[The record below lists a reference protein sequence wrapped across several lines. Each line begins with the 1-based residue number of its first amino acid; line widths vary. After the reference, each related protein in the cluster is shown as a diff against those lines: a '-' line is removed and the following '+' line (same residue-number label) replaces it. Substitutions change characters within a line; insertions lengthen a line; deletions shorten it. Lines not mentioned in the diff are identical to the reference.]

1 MKLKKISLLVLFVL
15 TIISCEKEKS
25 VSVDFPEGIISY
37 NYALGTEN
45 IQGQTPIN
53 LENAITEKI
62 STKDLEIHY
71 NSIILSSVQNTVE
84 NLKINLSD
92 EDKVLNYITIKGLRY
107 ELQQFHFH
115 HHSEHTVNG
124 QYSEMEIH
132 FVHKSS
138 TGAYAVLGVLVK
150 EGQTINSSLKTL
162 ISDSPDAIGI
172 SSYNTSFDLNAI
184 LPLQTN
190 KYFTYSGSLTTPNM
204 DTTPNQGPLTWIVF
218 KNNIT
223 LTAAQV
229 EEYKLKYEEDNF
241 RVIQPLN
248 NRTVYENN

>member
-1 MKLKKISLLVLFVL
+1 MKLKKTSLLVLFVL
-15 TIISCEKEKS
+15 TLVSCDKDQN
-25 VSVDFPEGIISY
+25 VVVDFPEEIINY
-37 NYALGTEN
+37 NFPLGTTN

-53 LENAITEKI
+53 LETAATEKI
-62 STKDLEIHY
+62 NTNDLVINY
-71 NSIILSSVQNTVE
+71 NSIVLSNVQNTVE

-92 EDKVLNYITIKGLRY
+92 QDKALNYITIKGFRY

-124 QYSEMEIH
+124 VYSEMEIH

-150 EGQTINSSLKTL
+150 EGQTINSSLQTL
-162 ISDSPDAIGI
+162 ITDSPSVSGI
-172 SSYNTSFDLNAI
+172 NTYNDIFDLNKM

-218 KNNIT
+218 KNDISMT
-223 LTAAQV
+223 LAQL
-229 EEYKLKYEEDNF
+229 EEYKLKYVEENF

-248 NRTVYENN
+248 NRKVFENN

>member
-15 TIISCEKEKS
+15 TLVSCNKDK
-25 VSVDFPEGIISY
+25 VIVDFPEGIISY
-37 NYALGTEN
+37 NYPLGTTN

-53 LENAITEKI
+53 LENATTEKI
-62 STKDLEIHY
+62 STNDLSINY
-71 NSIILSSVQNTVE
+71 SSIILSNVQNTTE
-84 NLKINLSD
+84 NLKVNLSD
-92 EDKVLNYITIKGLRY
+92 QDKALNYITIKGLRY
-107 ELQQFHFH
+107 DLQQFHFH
-115 HHSEHTVNG
+115 RHSEHTVNG
-124 QYSEMEIH
+124 VYSDMEIH

-138 TGAYAVLGVLVK
+138 TGAYAVIGILVK
-150 EGQTINSSLKTL
+150 EGQTINSSLETVFT
-162 ISDSPDAIGI
+162 DSPSVTGI
-172 SSYNTSFDLNAI
+172 NTFSTTFNLNTL

-229 EEYKLKYEEDNF
+229 GEYSAKYVDENF

-248 NRTVYENN
+248 NRTVFENN

>member
-1 MKLKKISLLVLFVL
+1 MKLKKISLLVLFIL
-15 TIISCEKEKS
+15 TLASCNSDK
-25 VSVDFPEGIISY
+25 VIVDFPEGIISY
-37 NYALGTEN
+37 NYALGTTN

-53 LENAITEKI
+53 LENATTEKI
-62 STKDLEIHY
+62 STNDLAIHY
-71 NSIILSSVQNTVE
+71 SSIILSNVQNTVE

-92 EDKVLNYITIKGLRY
+92 QDKALNYITIKGLRY

-124 QYSEMEIH
+124 AYSEMEIH

-150 EGQTINSSLKTL
+150 EGQTINSSLETL
-162 ISDSPDAIGI
+162 ITDSPTASGI
-172 SSYNTSFDLNAI
+172 NTFNTTFDLNTM

-204 DTTPNQGPLTWIVF
+204 DTTPNQGPLTWVVF

-248 NRTVYENN
+248 NRKVYENN